1 MDLKLLTFGRNLEDY
16 NLTCTFHGVLQSLQ
30 MFDFLFQLWDAL
42 WSVIPNANGDEHMRP
57 NGPSRIIGQW
67 PHDIS
72 VNNLYEFD
80 RVNDAL
86 AARRPMD
93 LLFLFLIW
101 YAWSLVAPILVSVG
115 LCQLAIILIRW

>member
-1 MDLKLLTFGRNLEDY
+1 
-16 NLTCTFHGVLQSLQ
+16 

-42 WSVIPNANGDEHMRP
+42 WSVIPKANGDEHMRP
-57 NGPSRIIGQW
+57 NGPFRIIGC

-72 VNNLYEFD
+72 VNTLYEFD

-93 LLFLFLIW
+93 LLFLFLIG
-101 YAWSLVAPILVSVG
+101 YAWSLLAPVLVSVG
-115 LCQLAIILIRW
+115 LLLACINIDSIVS